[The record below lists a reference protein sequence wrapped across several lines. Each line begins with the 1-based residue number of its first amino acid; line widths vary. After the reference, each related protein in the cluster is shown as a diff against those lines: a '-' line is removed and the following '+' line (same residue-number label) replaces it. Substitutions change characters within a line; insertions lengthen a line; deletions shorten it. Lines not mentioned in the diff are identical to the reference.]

1 MFFNFFFF
9 IFILRRCCTV
19 FTVLVAQQCMNTLQE
34 RNRLCWWYQ
43 STMKFYIMFIKFT
56 TLDKIILVSL
66 TLPVPCI
73 SENCIKI
80 KINLMVQSFI
90 KLFEAPQRSVKIKI
104 KVNFFSSPRIG
115 KGRLMLTIE
124 IVFTVL
130 DFKR

>member
-1 MFFNFFFF
+1 
-9 IFILRRCCTV
+9 
-19 FTVLVAQQCMNTLQE
+19 
-34 RNRLCWWYQ
+34 
-43 STMKFYIMFIKFT
+43 MFIKFT